1 MVTIT
6 CYHGN
11 HYNLILSFDS
21 RKGVQ
26 WKDEGDDESM
36 LGREIEEEDGSRD
49 GLEDEETVSRD
60 GLEDDE
66 TEHTSDQRM
75 SAPVI
80 IRSVTTNLI
89 IRSVY
94 NGLGKYLPETH
105 SHYFKTI

>member
-36 LGREIEEEDGSRD
+36 LGKEIEEEDGSRDGSRDEESRD

-60 GLEDDE
+60 GLEDEE
-66 TEHTSDQRM
+66 TEHSSDQRM

-80 IRSVTTNLI
+80 IRSVTIYLI
-89 IRSVY
+89 IRS
-94 NGLGKYLPETH
+94 L
-105 SHYFKTI
+105 

>member
-6 CYHGN
+6 CC

-26 WKDEGDDESM
+26 WKDEGDDESL

-49 GLEDEETVSRD
+49 DETVSRD
-60 GLEDDE
+60 GLEDEE
-66 TEHTSDQRM
+66 TEHCSDQRM
-75 SAPVI
+75 SAPV
-80 IRSVTTNLI
+80 I

-105 SHYFKTI
+105 SHYFKTITPPL